1 MEVSIEIRN
10 AEELKL
16 LHDMSEKLF
25 ALRDIEHKRW
35 MEEFQT
41 ANNIVHVQEAEP
53 AAKKAPKKAKPEQT
67 AAPEPEVIKEPS
79 NTKPEPIVIDAEVN
93 YTTEHVREAV
103 VDLSA
108 ALGSDAARTLLQEF
122 GARKASEV
130 PADKIGAFVA
140 AAKAKVNDR
149 QPHTLVD

>member
-25 ALRDIEHKRW
+25 ALRDAEHKRW

-41 ANNIVHVQEAEP
+41 ANIGTQAQEAEP
-53 AAKKAPKKAKPEQT
+53 VAKKAPKKAKAEA

-79 NTKPEPIVIDAEVN
+79 NAKPEPIVIDAEVN
-93 YTTEHVREAV
+93 FTTEHVREAV